1 MRDTPQLIEG
11 VVAAISRLV
20 ERAESVE
27 DEWIY
32 IHDLETVWVA
42 RLRAVAA
49 ARSGAAADGDPAAKL
64 SPAAAGALEIALDR
78 LVAEA
83 DLVADPHRAIDW
95 LSTVPQAAL
104 VALGEPAW

>member
-1 MRDTPQLIEG
+1 MPDTLELAER

-20 ERAESVE
+20 ERAELVE

-49 ARSGAAADGDPAAKL
+49 ARSVAAADGDPAAGL
-64 SPAAAGALEIALDR
+64 SPAAAEGLEIALDR

-104 VALGEPAW
+104 VALREVAW